1 MPVYRIAVIIAGI
14 DQSYQSAILNGI
26 SASASEC
33 SINIEAFISFIGSMG
48 NPIHDTGEFNIFNL
62 PDFRNYD
69 GAILLT
75 NTIDY
80 PPVVDNILGR
90 IKLAGIPAVSIDNDI
105 PEFYHIG
112 IDNKKAMR
120 NITEHLIK
128 KHGFRKFSYI
138 SGPTDNPESID
149 RLNSFLEVL
158 SENNIFIDEND
169 IFYGDFRSPSGK
181 NGAEYFLKQWTELPD
196 ALICANDV
204 MASSTISRLI
214 EAGYKIPDDI
224 AVTGFDNTYNIHNYQ
239 IEITSVNRPL
249 ELSGKLA
256 CQMLFNHFNNI
267 PQERSVIL
275 DMSPHFTESC
285 GCPSNTQ
292 LDINAFRMFNYNN
305 YTKFEKSQSYMS
317 IFNHLSCVLLGSNSY
332 EQYIDSLK
340 EFISELCP
348 EEFYFC
354 LCENWDAE
362 SLTDENSYQE
372 DEDTPIPS
380 EYTENII
387 VPIAYKQ
394 GVFYETSTIKK
405 SEVLPPMA
413 QSYKSGKFYY
423 LVPLHFGTRCLGYMI
438 ILNSRMNLHNSMFET
453 LCINLSNSL
462 ENIRKLMCL
471 DTTVKHLK
479 KLYAQD
485 TFSGIYNRNGFVN
498 ATREIY
504 NNCIA
509 EQRNI
514 MLMFID
520 LDGLK
525 GINDTFGHDV
535 GDVAI
540 CNIAD
545 VLRASCTNGE
555 IYCRFGGDEFI
566 VFADNFSDEDAINLT
581 HRIEQN
587 IKKINETKM
596 YPFKLNASTGYII
609 DVPKNDEGIFH
620 FVTKADK
627 VMYEHKRRKK
637 LSKYLKS

>member
-1 MPVYRIAVIIAGI
+1 MPVYRVAVIIAGI
-14 DQSYQSAILNGI
+14 DQSYQSTILNGI
-26 SASASEC
+26 SASAAEC
-33 SINIEAFISFIGSMG
+33 SINVEAFISFIGSMG
-48 NPIHDTGEFNIFNL
+48 NPVHDTGEFNIFNL

-80 PPVVDNILGR
+80 PPVVDNIFSR
-90 IKLAGIPAVSIDNDI
+90 IKAADIPAVSMDNDI
-105 PEFYHIG
+105 PEMYHIG
-112 IDNKKAMR
+112 IDNKRAMR
-120 NITEHLIK
+120 KITEHLIK
-128 KHGFRKFSYI
+128 IHGFRKFSYI
-138 SGPTDNPESID
+138 SGPTDNPESAD
-149 RLNSFLEVL
+149 RLEAFLEVL
-158 SENNIFIDEND
+158 SENNITIDEND

-181 NGAEYFLKQWTELPD
+181 NGAEYFLKKWSELPD

-204 MASSTISRLI
+204 MAASAINRLI
-214 EAGYKIPDDI
+214 EAGYRIPEDI
-224 AVTGFDNTYNIHNYQ
+224 AVTGFDNTFNTHNYQ

-249 ELSGKLA
+249 ERSGRLA
-256 CQMLFNHFNNI
+256 CEMLFNHFMGI
-267 PQERSVIL
+267 QQERSIIL
-275 DMSPHFTESC
+275 DMSPRFTESC
-285 GCPSNTQ
+285 GCSPSNPP
-292 LDINAFRMFNYNN
+292 DINAFREFNYTN
-305 YTKFEKSQSYMS
+305 YTKLEKSHSYMS
-317 IFNHLSCVLLGSNSY
+317 IFNHLSCVLLGSNNFG
-332 EQYIDSLK
+332 QYIDCLK
-340 EFISELCP
+340 DFVSEIQP

-354 LCENWDAE
+354 LCENWNAE

-372 DEDTPIPS
+372 SEDAPIPS
-380 EYTENII
+380 EYTTNII

-394 GVFYETSTIKK
+394 GIFYDVPLISKND
-405 SEVLPPMA
+405 VLPPVA
-413 QSYKSGKFYY
+413 KSPKSGRFYY
-423 LVPLHFGTRCLGYMI
+423 LVPLHFGTRCLGYMA

-453 LCINLSNSL
+453 LCINISNSL

-471 DTTVKHLK
+471 NTAVKHLR

-485 TFSGIYNRNGFVN
+485 TFSGIYNRNGFIN

-504 NNCIA
+504 SNCIA
-509 EQRNI
+509 EHRDI

-535 GDVAI
+535 GDIAI

-545 VLRASCTNGE
+545 VLRTSCTNGE

-566 VFADNFSDEDAINLT
+566 VFAADYSEHDAVMLT
-581 HRIEQN
+581 KKIEQN
-587 IKKINETKM
+587 IQKVNQSKI
-596 YPFKLNASTGYII
+596 YPFVLNASTGYII
-609 DVPKNDEGIFH
+609 DTPKLNEGIFH

>member
-26 SASASEC
+26 SASATEC
-33 SINIEAFISFIGSMG
+33 SINVEAFISFIGSMG
-48 NPIHDTGEFNIFNL
+48 NPVHDTGEFNIFNL

-80 PPVVDNILGR
+80 PPVADNILSR
-90 IKLAGIPAVSIDNDI
+90 IKDAGIPAVSMDNDI

-120 NITEHLIK
+120 KITEHLIK

-138 SGPTDNPESID
+138 SGPADNPESTD
-149 RLNSFLEVL
+149 RLSSFLEVL
-158 SENNIFIDEND
+158 SENNISIDEND

-204 MASSTISRLI
+204 MASSAISRLI
-214 EAGYKIPDDI
+214 EAGYRIPEDI
-224 AVTGFDNTYNIHNYQ
+224 AVTGFDNTYNTHNYQ

-249 ELSGKLA
+249 EFSGQLA
-256 CQMLFNHFNNI
+256 CKMLFNHFNNI

-275 DMSPHFTESC
+275 DMSARFTESC
-285 GCPSNTQ
+285 GCSACEHP
-292 LDINAFRMFNYNN
+292 DINAFRVFNYTN
-305 YTKFEKSQSYMS
+305 YTKLEKSQHYMS
-317 IFNHLSCVLLGSNSY
+317 LFNQLSCVLLGSNNY
-332 EQYIDSLK
+332 EQYINSLK
-340 EFISELCP
+340 EFVSEIRP

-354 LCENWDAE
+354 LCENWNAE

-372 DEDTPIPS
+372 NEDAPIPS

-387 VPIAYKQ
+387 VPISYKQ
-394 GVFYETSTIKK
+394 GIFYDSSIIKRSDILPSYAK
-405 SEVLPPMA
+405 SP
-413 QSYKSGKFYY
+413 KSGRFYY
-423 LVPLHFGTRCLGYMI
+423 LVPLHFGTRCLGYMA
-438 ILNSRMNLHNSMFET
+438 ILNPRMNLHNSMFET
-453 LCINLSNSL
+453 LCINISNSL

-471 DTTVKHLK
+471 NTAVRHLR

-485 TFSGIYNRNGFVN
+485 TFSGIYNRNGFIN
-498 ATREIY
+498 ATRETY
-504 NNCIA
+504 SNCIK
-509 EQRNI
+509 EQRDI

-535 GDVAI
+535 GDIAI

-545 VLRASCTNGE
+545 VLRASCTGGE

-566 VFADNFSDEDAINLT
+566 VFASDYTENDALNLT
-581 HRIEQN
+581 RKIEQN
-587 IKKINETKM
+587 IQKVNETKI
-596 YPFKLNASTGYII
+596 YPFELNASTGYII
-609 DVPKNDEGIFH
+609 DKPRPNEGIFH

>member
-1 MPVYRIAVIIAGI
+1 MMPVYRIAVIIAGI

-26 SASASEC
+26 SASAAEC
-33 SINIEAFISFIGSMG
+33 SINVEAFISFIGSMG

-80 PPVVDNILGR
+80 PPVVNDILNR

-128 KHGFRKFSYI
+128 KHDFRKFSYI

-158 SENNIFIDEND
+158 SENDILIDEND
-169 IFYGDFRSPSGK
+169 IFYGDFRASSGK
-181 NGAEYFLKQWTELPD
+181 NGAEYFLKQWSELPD

-204 MASSTISRLI
+204 MASSAISRLM

-224 AVTGFDNTYNIHNYQ
+224 AVTGFDNTYNTHNYQ

-256 CQMLFNHFNNI
+256 CKILFNHFNNI
-267 PQERSVIL
+267 SQERSIIL
-275 DMSPHFTESC
+275 NMSPHFTESC
-285 GCPSNTQ
+285 GCPADDP
-292 LDINAFRMFNYNN
+292 LDINAFRIFNYTN
-305 YTKFEKSQSYMS
+305 YTKLEKSQSYMS
-317 IFNHLSCVLLGSNSY
+317 LFNHLSCVLLGSNSY
-332 EQYIDSLK
+332 KQYINSLK
-340 EFISELCP
+340 EFVIEISP

-354 LCENWDAE
+354 LCENWNAE

-372 DEDTPIPS
+372 NEDTPIPS
-380 EYTENII
+380 EYTDNII

-394 GVFYETSTIKK
+394 GVFYEASMIKK
-405 SEVLPPMA
+405 SDILP
-413 QSYKSGKFYY
+413 SYAKRAGAGRFYY
-423 LVPLHFGTRCLGYMI
+423 LVPLHFGNRCLGYMV

-453 LCINLSNSL
+453 LCINISNSL

-471 DTTVKHLK
+471 DTAVKHLR

-498 ATREIY
+498 ATRESY
-504 NNCIA
+504 NNCII
-509 EQRNI
+509 EHRNI

-535 GDVAI
+535 GDIAI

-545 VLRASCTNGE
+545 VLRDSCTNGE
-555 IYCRFGGDEFI
+555 TYCRFGGDEFI
-566 VFADNFSDEDAINLT
+566 VFAEGFSDEEAYNLNC
-581 HRIEQN
+581 RIERN
-587 IKKINETKM
+587 IQKINDEKL
-596 YPFKLNASTGYII
+596 YPFELNASIGYII
-609 DVPKNDEGIFH
+609 DTPELNEDIFH

-627 VMYEHKRRKK
+627 VMYENKRRKK
-637 LSKYLKS
+637 LSKYIK

>member
-33 SINIEAFISFIGSMG
+33 SINVEAFISFIGSMG
-48 NPIHDTGEFNIFNL
+48 NPVHDTGEFNIFNL
-62 PDFRNYD
+62 PDFNNYD

-80 PPVVDNILGR
+80 PPVVENIIKR
-90 IKLAGIPAVSIDNDI
+90 IKETGIPAVSMDNDI
-105 PEFYHIG
+105 PELYHIG

-120 NITEHLIK
+120 KITEHLIQ
-128 KHGFRKFSYI
+128 KHGFRRFSYI
-138 SGPTDNPESID
+138 SGPADNPESTD

-158 SENNIFIDEND
+158 SENNISIDEND

-181 NGAEYFLKQWTELPD
+181 NGAEYFLKQWKELPD
-196 ALICANDV
+196 VLICANDV
-204 MASSTISRLI
+204 MASSAINRLI
-214 EAGYKIPDDI
+214 EAGYSIPEDI
-224 AVTGFDNTYNIHNYQ
+224 AVTGFDNTYNTHNYQ

-256 CQMLFNHFNNI
+256 CEMLFRHFKGI
-267 PQERSVIL
+267 QQERSVIL
-275 DMSPHFTESC
+275 DMSTHFTESC
-285 GCPSNTQ
+285 GCSTGNPP
-292 LDINAFRMFNYNN
+292 DIKTFRDFNYAN
-305 YTKFEKSQSYMS
+305 YMKLEKSQNYMS
-317 IFNHLSCVLLGSNSY
+317 LFNHLSCILLGSNTY
-332 EQYIDSLK
+332 EQYISSLK
-340 EFISELCP
+340 DFVAEIRP

-354 LCENWDAE
+354 LCENWNAE
-362 SLTDENSYQE
+362 SLNAENSYQE
-372 DEDTPIPS
+372 RNDTPIPS

-387 VPIAYKQ
+387 VPVAYRQ
-394 GVFYETSTIKK
+394 GIFYEESVIKK
-405 SEVLPPMA
+405 SDILPTVAKSP
-413 QSYKSGKFYY
+413 KSGRFYY
-423 LVPLHFGTRCLGYMI
+423 IVPLHFGTRCLGYMA
-438 ILNSRMNLHNSMFET
+438 ILNSRINMHNSMFET
-453 LCINLSNSL
+453 LCINISNSL

-471 DTTVKHLK
+471 NTAVGHLR

-485 TFSGIYNRNGFVN
+485 TFSGIYNRNGFIN
-498 ATREIY
+498 ATRDIY
-504 NNCIA
+504 NKCIE
-509 EQRNI
+509 EQREI

-545 VLRASCTNGE
+545 VLRTSCTDDE
-555 IYCRFGGDEFI
+555 VYCRFGGDEFI
-566 VFADNFSDEDAINLT
+566 VFASGYTEHDAINLT
-581 HRIEQN
+581 RKIEYN
-587 IKKINETKM
+587 IKRVNDTKI
-596 YPFKLNASTGYII
+596 YPFELNASTGYII
-609 DVPKNDEGIFH
+609 DVPKKSEGIFH

>member
-26 SASASEC
+26 AASAAEC
-33 SINIEAFISFIGSMG
+33 SINVEAFISFIGSMG
-48 NPIHDTGEFNIFNL
+48 NPVHDTGEFNIFNL

-80 PPVVDNILGR
+80 PPVVENILSR
-90 IKLAGIPAVSIDNDI
+90 IKSAGIPSVSIDNDI
-105 PEFYHIG
+105 PELYHIG
-112 IDNKKAMR
+112 IDNHKAMR
-120 NITEHLIK
+120 KITEHLIK

-138 SGPTDNPESID
+138 SGPSDNPESAD
-149 RLNSFLEVL
+149 RLNAFREVL
-158 SENNIFIDEND
+158 AENNITIDNSD

-181 NGAEYFLKQWTELPD
+181 SGAEYFLKQWTKLPD

-204 MASSTISRLI
+204 MAASAINRLT
-214 EAGYKIPDDI
+214 EAGYKVPKDI
-224 AVTGFDNTYNIHNYQ
+224 AVTGFDNTYNTHNYQ

-249 ELSGKLA
+249 ELSGRLA
-256 CQMLFNHFNNI
+256 CEMLFNHFNNI
-267 PQERSVIL
+267 PQERSIIL
-275 DMSPHFTESC
+275 DMSTRFTESC
-285 GCPSNTQ
+285 GCSANDPP
-292 LDINAFRMFNYNN
+292 DINALKEFNYNN
-305 YTKFEKSQSYMS
+305 YTKLEKSQGYMS
-317 IFNHLSCVLLGSNSY
+317 LFNHLSCVLLGSNTYS
-332 EQYIDSLK
+332 QYISSLK
-340 EFISELCP
+340 EFISEFRP

-372 DEDTPIPS
+372 SKNTPVPS
-380 EYTENII
+380 EYTENIL
-387 VPIAYKQ
+387 VPVAYKQ
-394 GVFYETSTIKK
+394 GIFYNSSVIKK
-405 SEVLPPMA
+405 GDILPLSAKSP
-413 QSYKSGKFYY
+413 KSGRFYY
-423 LVPLHFGTRCLGYMI
+423 LVPLHFGTRCLGYMA
-438 ILNSRMNLHNSMFET
+438 ILNSRMDLHNSMFET
-453 LCINLSNSL
+453 FCINISNSL

-471 DTTVKHLK
+471 DTAVNHLR

-485 TFSGIYNRNGFVN
+485 TFSGIYNRNGFIN
-498 ATREIY
+498 ATRDIY
-504 NNCIA
+504 RKCIS
-509 EQRNI
+509 EQRDI

-535 GDVAI
+535 GDIAI

-545 VLRASCTNGE
+545 VLRTSCTDNE
-555 IYCRFGGDEFI
+555 VYCRFGGDEFI
-566 VFADNFSDEDAINLT
+566 VFAADYSEYDAIRLT
-581 HRIEQN
+581 RRIEHN
-587 IKKINETKM
+587 IKKINDTGI
-596 YPFKLNASTGYII
+596 YPFELNASTGYII
-609 DVPKNDEGIFH
+609 DKPQPKEDIFR